1 MRLGN
6 LKIGTRLALGFGV
19 MAMIVLIL
27 GSFALFG
34 INQLT
39 SDMNA
44 MGENRIPILLALD
57 RLNRERM
64 VIRAQTQAVFA
75 QETQA
80 DAGEKY
86 RTIQEE
92 RRKSWQRVDQ
102 NWEILVKIPRTSE
115 KGRELQR
122 QVTEQYKV
130 WRAIYVD
137 LDKLIEELAS
147 TADTNQKTTLYG
159 EYRQLVGRMV
169 PISDA
174 MGKNFDALTENHVTR
189 TIERIESNLNLA
201 SQLKMVAVTA
211 TVTGVILSILLGWLI
226 TRSVT
231 SPLRR
236 GSEILSVLAK
246 GDMSLEVASDLTRRK
261 DEVGDLAR
269 SMREMTVQ
277 LKDMV
282 GQVTQA
288 TGQVNSASA
297 EIARGSADLSQRT
310 EEQAS
315 ALEETASSMEEL
327 TGTVK
332 QSAENAGQANR
343 LASAARAQA
352 EQGGQV
358 VEQAVAAMGAI
369 HHSSKK
375 IADIIGVIDEI
386 AFQTNLLA
394 LNAAVEAAR
403 AGEQGRG
410 FAVVAGE
417 VRKLAQ
423 RSADAAKEIK
433 ALITDSVTKV
443 EDGGALVE
451 RSGKTLQEIVTAI
464 KKVSDIVAEMAAASR
479 EQASGIEQVNKAI
492 LQMDQTTQQNAA
504 LVEQTAAA
512 SHAMGEQAQQLQ
524 QLMAFFKLDGQA
536 ALASQATSAPTA
548 NVAKARPDLRPV
560 PAAHARPSVAKP
572 AVKPRSV
579 ARPAPVEKKAVA
591 AASEEWEEF

>member
-369 HHSSKK
+369 HQSSKQ

-433 ALITDSVTKV
+433 ACLLYT
-443 EDGGALVE
+443 
-451 RSGKTLQEIVTAI
+451 
-464 KKVSDIVAEMAAASR
+464 SR
-479 EQASGIEQVNKAI
+479 CV
-492 LQMDQTTQQNAA
+492 
-504 LVEQTAAA
+504 
-512 SHAMGEQAQQLQ
+512 
-524 QLMAFFKLDGQA
+524 
-536 ALASQATSAPTA
+536 
-548 NVAKARPDLRPV
+548 
-560 PAAHARPSVAKP
+560 
-572 AVKPRSV
+572 
-579 ARPAPVEKKAVA
+579 
-591 AASEEWEEF
+591 